1 MGNNLNIVG
10 FQSCPEFVLN
20 EETWKNEWILLKQTR
35 LKPGSEEAT
44 NNLTVKYEEV
54 VLYESDVNIIVPS
67 ENIEWL
73 AFLQDFLY
81 DPESEEDRTSRV
93 YSVLVHNFIYFFESK
108 KI

>member
-73 AFLQDFLY
+73 AFVRDLAWQ
-81 DPESEEDRTSRV
+81 
-93 YSVLVHNFIYFFESK
+93 SK
-108 KI
+108 GKERKKDKKEKE